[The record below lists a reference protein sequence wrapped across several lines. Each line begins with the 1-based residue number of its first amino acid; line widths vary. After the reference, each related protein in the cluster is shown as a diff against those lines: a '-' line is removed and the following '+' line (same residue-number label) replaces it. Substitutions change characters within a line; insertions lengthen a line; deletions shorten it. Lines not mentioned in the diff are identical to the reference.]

1 MEYKALLGE
10 EKLIRRNQ
18 LNRANLYY
26 KKGDILS
33 SANTAKQEIKTT
45 SNAECI
51 ETLKFT
57 MRRSKSKSSK
67 W

>member
-33 SANTAKQEIKTT
+33 SANTAKQEIKT

-51 ETLKFT
+51 ETLTFT

-67 W
+67 C